1 MLRKKEIWRVEQ
13 MKAQLFEICYPKS
26 SYKAIIAISSFYLQ
40 TIIGHQNQN
49 LPVDSLPYDC

>member
-1 MLRKKEIWRVEQ
+1 